1 MIMKGINSQITL
13 MKTVSHDLEFLVFR
27 AFPCKK
33 DEWGKKKQKQ
43 KTKKQRLHSLAD
55 FYVHAQLLQS
65 CLTLCDSMD
74 RNPQGFSLSMGFSR
88 QNSGMGSH
96 FLLQGDLPNPRI
108 KPTAPAAPALHV
120 DSLPTELPGKLRF
133 LRYR

>member
-1 MIMKGINSQITL
+1 

-33 DEWGKKKQKQ
+33 DEWGEKKKKKKKQ
-43 KTKKQRLHSLAD
+43 KTKKQNRDCILLQSSN
-55 FYVHAQLLQS
+55 VHAQLLQS

-74 RNPQGFSLSMGFSR
+74 HSPQGFSLSMGFSR

-96 FLLQGDLPNPRI
+96 FLLQGDLPNPKI

-120 DSLPTELPGKLRF
+120 DSLPTKLPGKLRF